1 MTYKK
6 DFILEELKMK
16 RFEIYFDD
24 LNEEAQKRLMKEF
37 DTTPEEENWEICP
50 LTEVDREEFLDEN

>member
-1 MTYKK
+1 
-6 DFILEELKMK
+6 MK